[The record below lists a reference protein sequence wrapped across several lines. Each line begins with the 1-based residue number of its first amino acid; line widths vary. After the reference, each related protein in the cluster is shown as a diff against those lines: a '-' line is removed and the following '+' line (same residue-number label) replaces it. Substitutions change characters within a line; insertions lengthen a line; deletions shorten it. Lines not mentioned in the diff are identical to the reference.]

1 VRRLTSAPRHTPT
14 IDEVTV
20 ADAPEAWRDAGFD
33 VDGDVFEIG
42 SVRVRLAGPGAGRG
56 IVGCTMRYVAAEGPD
71 GLPVTRS
78 NAPERQATT
87 TAHPNGAR
95 ALDHLVAFSPSLER
109 TVPILEEA
117 GLDLRRIRDE
127 PTPGGAPRQA
137 FFRLAEVILELVEVP
152 PSSREEHDPDSP
164 SRFWGF
170 AFQVADLD
178 QCADYLGDRL
188 GTPRDAVQPG
198 RRIAT
203 LRREAGLG
211 AAVAFMTP
219 APPH

>member
-1 VRRLTSAPRHTPT
+1 MNAPT
-14 IDEVTV
+14 IDVVTV
-20 ADAPEAWRDAGFD
+20 ADPPEVWRDAGFD
-33 VDGDVFEIG
+33 VVNDSFAIG
-42 SVRVRLAGPGAGRG
+42 SVRVRLAGSAAGRG
-56 IVGCTMRYVAAEGPD
+56 IVACTMRDVATENPD

-78 NAPERQATT
+78 SAPERAASATT
-87 TAHPNGAR
+87 HPNGAR
-95 ALDHLVAFSPSLER
+95 ALDHLVAFSPSLDR

-152 PSSREEHDPDSP
+152 PGSREERDPESP
-164 SRFWGF
+164 ARFWGF
-170 AFQVADLD
+170 AFQVEDLNP
-178 QCADYLGDRL
+178 CAEYLGDRL

-198 RRIAT
+198 RHIAT

-219 APPH
+219 KP